1 MLVALAL
8 AAGIL
13 LGVLSQRNVNVR
25 RDGSGV
31 YNTYRNNKMD
41 DIWFTIQRNYVDN
54 VDDSIADKM
63 YAAMVASLDPHSSYV
78 TAEEMRKESSNLNG
92 QFGGVGMA
100 LRMMDDTVR
109 VGQVYDGQPAE
120 AAGLHPA
127 DCLLAVDDTIVSGV
141 KRSLDDVVSLVRGPK
156 GSKVKLTVKR
166 PGDSKLMTMIVRRAT
181 IPVAS
186 VVYKGML
193 DSKTG
198 YIKIVQF
205 DAHTDSEFRDAVRML
220 RKQGMKQMVIDL
232 RDNAGGLMN
241 AAVNVCDE
249 LLPQNE
255 LIVYTQGE
263 HQARHDV
270 RSKIGGLFAQGEV
283 MVLIDEF
290 SASASEI
297 VAGAIQDNDRGI
309 IVGRRS
315 FGKGLVQQYYNLQ
328 DGSALRLTTSRYY
341 TPSGR
346 CIQRPYGKG
355 TDEYYAEFINQ
366 LYTDIDADTLLLN
379 ITDSTPYYTQKGR
392 VVYGGG
398 GIFPDYVLPL
408 GSDTNRYYYNR
419 LANAGIFNRY
429 AMEIVARRGGTLVS
443 QYPTADD
450 FVKRYQVND
459 ADLEALFTYGTKQG
473 IVKQD
478 VAIRRYRK
486 EMRSLLKATIADLL
500 YGTEAFYRVHLWA
513 DTELQQALKYF

>member
-1 MLVALAL
+1 MLVALAMV
-8 AAGIL
+8 AGML
-13 LGVLSQRNVNVR
+13 LGVLSQRNANVR
-25 RDGSGV
+25 SDSMGAYGTYGS
-31 YNTYRNNKMD
+31 NKMD
-41 DIWFTIQRNYVDN
+41 DIWFTIQRNYVDKVN
-54 VDDSIADKM
+54 DTIADKM

-78 TAEEMRKESSNLNG
+78 TVEEMLKESTNLNG

-109 VGQVYDGQPAE
+109 VGQVYSGQPAA

-127 DCLLAVDDTIVSGV
+127 DCLLAVDDVIVSGV
-141 KRSLDDVVSLVRGPK
+141 GYSIDNVVSLVRGPK

-166 PGDSKLMTMIVRRAT
+166 QGEANPITMNVRRAT
-181 IPVAS
+181 IPVPS
-186 VVYKGML
+186 VVYQGML
-193 DSKTG
+193 DDITG
-198 YIKIVQF
+198 YVKIIQF
-205 DAHTDSEFRDAVRML
+205 DAHTDSEFREAVRML
-220 RKQGMKQMVIDL
+220 RKQGMKRMVIDL
-232 RDNAGGLMN
+232 RNNAGGLMS

-249 LLPQNE
+249 LLPKNE

-297 VAGAIQDNDRGI
+297 VAGAVQDNDRGV

-346 CIQRPYGKG
+346 CIQRPYDKG

-366 LYTDIDADTLLLN
+366 LYTDLDADTLLLN

-398 GIFPDYVLPL
+398 GIFPDHVLPL
-408 GSDTNRYYYNR
+408 GGDTNRYYYNR
-419 LANAGIFNRY
+419 LANAGVFNRY
-429 AMEIVARRGGTLVS
+429 AMELVARRGGMLMAK
-443 QYPTADD
+443 YPTADD

-459 ADLEALFTYGTKQG
+459 ADMEGLFDLGTKQG
-473 IVKQD
+473 IDKQD
-478 VAIRRYRK
+478 VAIRHYCK
-486 EMRSLLKATIADLL
+486 EMRSMLKASIADLL
-500 YGTEAFYRVHLWA
+500 YGAEAFYRVHLWA